1 MYKPLVE
8 FPLLCGGEK
17 EDVYKVLTIP
27 DTPLYLWLGWQKV
40 STWSSSVSQKHATL

>member
-17 EDVYKVLTIP
+17 EDVYKVSTIP
-27 DTPLYLWLGWQKV
+27 DKPLYLMVGITK
-40 STWSSSVSQKHATL
+40 S

>member
-27 DTPLYLWLGWQKV
+27 DKPLYLIIIIITSLLK
-40 STWSSSVSQKHATL
+40 SIR